1 MHDERSSNRSYEER
15 LRAIGG
21 QLNRDGYHS
30 ITILEV
36 DGGLVV
42 RASAHGSRTPEV
54 LEVVDDHRL
63 HAVATP
69 AEQNRVPHRLFP
81 GGYTQFLTA
90 FGQRL
95 DSSRAA
101 AIAIVE
107 GTDFVTVGG
116 IRPVAEGDDGV
127 TYEPLDILLL
137 ADDIQAIVETME
149 TRESPRPTPDASESI
164 APAEAPQ
171 RRKTGITDRLT
182 STIGSALRLSPVA
195 RHTTSGRG

>member
-1 MHDERSSNRSYEER
+1 MHHARGSNRSYEER

-21 QLNRDGYHS
+21 QLDRDGYHS
-30 ITILEV
+30 ITVLEV

-54 LEVVDDHRL
+54 LEVVNDDLPR
-63 HAVATP
+63 AVAAP

-81 GGYTQFLTA
+81 GGYTRFLTA
-90 FGQRL
+90 LGQRL

-101 AIAIVE
+101 AIALVE

-137 ADDIQAIVETME
+137 ADDIQAIVEAME
-149 TRESPRPTPDASESI
+149 TRASSRRSPDASESI
-164 APAEAPQ
+164 APVEAPQ
-171 RRKTGITDRLT
+171 QRKTGITDRLT
-182 STIGSALRLSPVA
+182 STIGSALRLNPA
-195 RHTTSGRG
+195 AHHTGTDRG